1 MNDGLGKKA
10 EQKIKQWLDKPED
23 GYCFDRIP
31 DQLSGF
37 YGSKNICDFACFKSP
52 YMFYIESKAT
62 WERRFDLSM
71 ISEFQ
76 YNSLLEKSKITNV
89 FGLVV
94 VLFATDKR
102 AFILD
107 IRDIAKLKSM
117 DVKSI
122 NINKIDSWSISYIEI
137 PTASSR
143 KTLLDYTGDLVDL
156 VTSK

>member
-1 MNDGLGKKA
+1 
-10 EQKIKQWLDKPED
+10 
-23 GYCFDRIP
+23 
-31 DQLSGF
+31 
-37 YGSKNICDFACFKSP
+37 
-52 YMFYIESKAT
+52 
-62 WERRFDLSM
+62 M

-122 NINKIDSWSISYIEI
+122 NINKIDSWSIPYIEI